1 MLSADLLTIAACVGL
16 CSDTYWVVVALS
28 LVDLGDLHEAGVGGL
43 ERIDAAFEVLVL
55 LGQLGDV
62 LLVDGAEALAGLLV
76 EVAKGLANV
85 LELRSDI
92 AGELL
97 PLVHL
102 DL

>member
-1 MLSADLLTIAACVGL
+1 MYGQG
-16 CSDTYWVVVALS
+16 SDTHWVVVALG
-28 LVDLGDLHEAGVGGL
+28 LVDLGDLHDAGVGGL

-62 LLVDGAEALAGLLV
+62 LLVDGAEALASLLV
-76 EVAKGLANV
+76 EVAEGLADV

-102 DL
+102 DLCLLF